1 MKEKK
6 SFTESSIY
14 PIIFMIILTIF
25 FVGILATFYHTTKA
39 KVDSHRRTNFQKALV
54 ALFDFP
60 TDNPTASFDKYFIQK
75 DKKDIRYYQAV
86 KDSTLLGYAFEI
98 SGNGLWGTI
107 KAIIS
112 VTPDFS
118 RIVNI
123 EILDQ
128 NETPGL
134 GGRITEDW
142 FKKQFQNK
150 PLVFDKKFKKYKL
163 VAEDAKPNDFE
174 IVQITGAT
182 FSSKAVVNIIYEKV
196 KETSLKLGFDYE

>member
-1 MKEKK
+1 LHITKE
-6 SFTESSIY
+6 
-14 PIIFMIILTIF
+14 
-25 FVGILATFYHTTKA
+25 
-39 KVDSHRRTNFQKALV
+39 
-54 ALFDFP
+54 
-60 TDNPTASFDKYFIQK
+60 
-75 DKKDIRYYQAV
+75 KKDIRYYQAV

-98 SGNGLWGTI
+98 SGSGLWGTI
-107 KAIIS
+107 KALIA

-163 VAEDAKPNDFE
+163 VAEDARPSDFE
-174 IVQITGAT
+174 IIQITGAT

-196 KETSLKLGFDYE
+196 KATSLKLGFDYE